1 MLAILNSS
9 TSLKTERLSKILN
22 FRFQIQGRSR
32 ILKHLVRSL
41 LKSDPGIDN
50 NNKIVEPFVL
60 LIYRI
65 KHQVSWSHHP
75 ASSSFAKE
83 GAKISG

>member
-1 MLAILNSS
+1 LYPNLNPQGFSS
-9 TSLKTERLSKILN
+9 
-22 FRFQIQGRSR
+22 F
-32 ILKHLVRSL
+32 VRSL
-41 LKSDPGIDN
+41 SKSDPGIDN

-75 ASSSFAKE
+75 ASSSFAEERKD
-83 GAKISG
+83 KWLTK